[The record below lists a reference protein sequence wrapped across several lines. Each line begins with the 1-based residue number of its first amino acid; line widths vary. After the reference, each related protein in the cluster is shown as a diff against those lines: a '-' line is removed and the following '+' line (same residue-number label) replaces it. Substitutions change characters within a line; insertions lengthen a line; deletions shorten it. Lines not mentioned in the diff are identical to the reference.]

1 MNGAITMDARG
12 IQCAFDGIG
21 RTGLAGI
28 DPPTSGKIHT
38 KSTLRPWP
46 AASWRATST

>member
-12 IQCAFDGIG
+12 IQCALDGIG
-21 RTGLAGI
+21 RTGFAGI
-28 DPPTSGKIHT
+28 VPPTSGKIHT

-46 AASWRATST
+46 VASWRATST